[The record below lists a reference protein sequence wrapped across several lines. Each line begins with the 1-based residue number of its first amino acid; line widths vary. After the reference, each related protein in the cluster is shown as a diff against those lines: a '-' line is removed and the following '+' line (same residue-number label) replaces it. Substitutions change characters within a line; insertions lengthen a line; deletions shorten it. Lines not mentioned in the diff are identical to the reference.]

1 MCLYCG
7 SWIATTNIVSKDEWP
22 QLSARPCCLPAALQ
36 DALVNAEQGQV
47 NLGIM
52 AGERRAAL
60 AKAAEL
66 MEQKRVLVRAFGAD
80 QHLHAMRP

>member
-1 MCLYCG
+1 M
-7 SWIATTNIVSKDEWP
+7 
-22 QLSARPCCLPAALQ
+22 
-36 DALVNAEQGQV
+36 

-66 MEQKRVLVRAFGAD
+66 SEQKRLLVRPLFFPLFF
-80 QHLHAMRP
+80 QR

>member
-1 MCLYCG
+1 M
-7 SWIATTNIVSKDEWP
+7 
-22 QLSARPCCLPAALQ
+22 
-36 DALVNAEQGQV
+36 

-66 MEQKRVLVRAFGAD
+66 SEQKRLLVGASLVLILLQLVRRGSGMGLPGEF
-80 QHLHAMRP
+80 